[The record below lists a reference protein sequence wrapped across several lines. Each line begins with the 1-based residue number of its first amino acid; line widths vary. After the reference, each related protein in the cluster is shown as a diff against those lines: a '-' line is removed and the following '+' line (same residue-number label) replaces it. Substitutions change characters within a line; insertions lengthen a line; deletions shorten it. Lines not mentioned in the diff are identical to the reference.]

1 MPTLKKK
8 KKKTMTAP
16 SMLFNETVPLAHRRM
31 LLTDLCR
38 TESAEAT
45 AMLDRLLKTIAQGN
59 GGEDQFKEQKKEL
72 AQLLEAL
79 ENGPLRPGLFL
90 NMVTLKGAQPPRA
103 MVKLSDGTPAYPV
116 VPDADFAK
124 TLRRGDCVLLSA
136 RGEAVLSRDDVAV
149 DVGEEAKLERWLG
162 DRVEVSI
169 RTGDERHLLHVSEQL
184 RNRLEAGEVPTGSV
198 LLVCLRRAMAFD
210 VVPRETDELSGFRFL
225 CREPV
230 PDVIAER
237 DIGDPPEFIEGIAE
251 ICRQEMLTP
260 ELRRLYGLRRST
272 TVLLT
277 GVSGSGKT
285 LSLNASIRRIYE
297 VMSQLTGL
305 SLERLPPRV
314 IRLKMSKLL
323 SHWLGDSDKN
333 ADKLID
339 EIGDLCKHT
348 VTAPDGREVELPV
361 IVILEELDGIAR
373 RRGLDQD
380 GIYDRIQTTL
390 LQRLDHTAN
399 AALRDGLIVVFATTN
414 VPHLIDPAWIR
425 RVGGRTYNF
434 GRLRQRA
441 FAAVLDKQLRDRP
454 LASDN
459 GTPTETLKRGLVRD
473 TTAGLFSGTND
484 EPPLVEIQFA
494 GSTTPTLKHRRD
506 FLTGSVV
513 DRAVQQAATAA
524 CDAQQRGSATPGITR
539 AMLLSAIEDQVH
551 AVVSAITPANIGEF
565 VDLPDGLRVTNVRR
579 IEPPVVSAHDI
590 FAV

>member
-8 KKKTMTAP
+8 KPAP
-16 SMLFNETVPLAHRRM
+16 SMLLNEKVPLPHRRM
-31 LLTDLCR
+31 LLADICNTDS
-38 TESAEAT
+38 EEAT
-45 AMLDRLLKTIAQGN
+45 AMLDALFKAAAQGT
-59 GGEDQFKEQKKEL
+59 GPEDHYKEKKKEVD
-72 AQLLEAL
+72 QLLEAL
-79 ENGPLRPGLFL
+79 VNGPQRPGVFL
-90 NMVTLKGAQPPRA
+90 NTVTAKGAQPTRA
-103 MVKLSDGTPAYPV
+103 LVKLSDGTPTYPV
-116 VPDADFAK
+116 VPDASLAT
-124 TLRRGDCVLLSA
+124 TLKRGDCVLLSTRA
-136 RGEAVLSRDDVAV
+136 EVLLSRDDAAV

-169 RTGDERHLLHVSEQL
+169 RTGDERHLLHVTEQL
-184 RNRLEAGEVPTGSV
+184 RDRRKAGEVPSGCA

-210 VVPRETDELSGFRFL
+210 VIPRETDKLSGFRFL

-237 DIGDPPEFIEGIAE
+237 DIGDPPAFIEEIAE
-251 ICRQEMLTP
+251 VCRQEMLAP
-260 ELRRLYGLRRST
+260 ELRRRYGLRRSS

-297 VMSQLTGL
+297 VMSQATGIPV
-305 SLERLPPRV
+305 EQLPPRV

-323 SHWLGDSDKN
+323 SHWLGQSDQN
-333 ADKLID
+333 ADKLFD
-339 EIGDLCKHT
+339 EISELCTHT
-348 VTAPDGREVELPV
+348 VTARDGREVELPV

-373 RRGLDQD
+373 RRGLDHD

-399 AALRDGLIVVFATTN
+399 AALRDGLIIVFATTN
-414 VPHLIDPAWIR
+414 VPDLIDPAWFR
-425 RVGGRTYNF
+425 RVGGRTYKF
-434 GRLRQRA
+434 GRLRHRG
-441 FAAVLDKQLRDRP
+441 FAAVLTKQLRDRP
-454 LASDN
+454 LASLN
-459 GTPTETLKRGLVRD
+459 GTPADTLKRGLVRD
-473 TTAGLFSGTND
+473 TTAGLFGSPND
-484 EPPLVEIQFA
+484 EQPLVEIQFA

-524 CDAQQRGSATPGITR
+524 CDAQQRGTDNPGITAAMVLR
-539 AMLLSAIEDQVH
+539 AIDDQVQ
-551 AVVSAITPANIGEF
+551 AVVGSVTVANIGEF

-579 IEPPVVSAHDI
+579 IDPPVVSAHDI

>member
-8 KKKTMTAP
+8 KTVTTSP
-16 SMLFNETVPLAHRRM
+16 SMLFNESVPMAHRRM
-31 LLTDLCR
+31 LLADLCQN
-38 TESAEAT
+38 ESAEAT
-45 AMLDRLLKTIAQGN
+45 AMLERLFKAIAEGN
-59 GGEDQFKEQKKEL
+59 GEDQVKELKKEL
-72 AQLLEAL
+72 AQYIEAL
-79 ENGPLRPGLFL
+79 EEGPQRPGLFL
-90 NMVTLKGAQPPRA
+90 SMVTPKGAQPPRA
-103 MVKLSDGTPAYPV
+103 LVKLYDGTPTYPV
-116 VPDADFAK
+116 VPDADLAK
-124 TLRRGDCVLLSA
+124 TLKRGDGVLLSG
-136 RGEAVLSRDDVAV
+136 RGEAVLSRDDVTV
-149 DVGEEAKLERWLG
+149 DVGEVAKLERSFG
-162 DRVEVSI
+162 DRVEVSL
-169 RTGDERHLLHVSEQL
+169 RTGEERHLLHVSEHL
-184 RNRLEAGEVPTGSV
+184 RKRLEAGEVPTGSV

-210 VVPRETDELSGFRFL
+210 VVPRETDELAGFIFL
-225 CREPV
+225 CSEPV

-237 DIGDPPEFIEGIAE
+237 DIGDPPDFIEQIAE
-251 ICRQEMLTP
+251 ICRQEMVTP

-297 VMSQLTGL
+297 VMSEVTGL
-305 SLERLPPRV
+305 PLDRLPRRV

-323 SHWLGDSDKN
+323 SQWLGQSDKN
-333 ADKLID
+333 ADKLMD

-348 VTAPDGREVELPV
+348 VTTPDGREMELPV

-373 RRGLDQD
+373 RRGLDHD
-380 GIYDRIQTTL
+380 GIYDRIQTTF

-399 AALRDGLIVVFATTN
+399 AALRDGLIVIFATTN

-434 GRLRQRA
+434 GRLRHRA

-459 GTPTETLKRGLVRD
+459 GTPPDVLKRALVRD
-473 TTAGLFSGTND
+473 MTAGLFSGTND

-506 FLTGSVV
+506 FLTGSLV
-513 DRAVQQAATAA
+513 DRAVQQAANAA
-524 CDAQQRGSATPGITR
+524 CEAQQRGSATPGITG
-539 AMLLSAIEDQVH
+539 AMLLSAIEDQVK
-551 AVVSAITPANIGEF
+551 AVVGAITPANVGEF

-579 IEPPVVSAHDI
+579 IDPPAISAHDI
-590 FAV
+590 LR